1 MKRLTIKQVAGAN
14 IRVNRKAYT
23 SLFVGILVAVFLATA
38 TSLCAWGTIRGHEEQ
53 MAQLVGWMDMFM
65 LGGRGVTD
73 QQIRDTGYFREIG
86 HVTVNATVADM
97 SVCAGYY
104 DETAEKLMNRRM
116 EEGRMPEKAGEM
128 AAERSALDFL
138 NLEEVQVGDVL
149 TLNMRPINGIAVE
162 KTYTLVGILNEQNR
176 YLENYGSNL
185 EGMHFPAL
193 LVSPEDTYMFGGTVV
208 HRVMTYAPLI
218 TLNQVIRHIS
228 GKLGYD
234 NIICG
239 VSRESGEAVTY
250 DSGWD
255 RARRNVNRI
264 TIWLVLGAALML
276 SACVGITSAMETLLN
291 RKKEDIGMM
300 RAIGATRRQIRK
312 IYGSEAWLLAVTAL
326 PAGLLAGILA
336 AWIVSRIAPDQV
348 AFAPT
353 LWLLVPVTGLSAL
366 CVFISSRMPL
376 YRASRQMPMGMLRDT
391 ALLRRAGKLRNH
403 KEFSPGRLIAGR
415 RTRLH
420 PLRRAGAACMVALT
434 LSSTLL
440 LGELV
445 LGLYDR
451 GERDDPAFQ
460 LMGGIRELGEEAF
473 SQVISE
479 DVVTR
484 TDLRRIRSIPGVAQ
498 VKSITELRVNLLMD
512 EVPAYF
518 RSRKLQSG
526 STSEGIIS
534 MNLSTTGH
542 RWGEND
548 WLFYSEAD
556 LAEAAARRSYD
567 DGNAESNVR
576 SYAQRNLLR
585 SVTGITENIIP
596 VYMHIADLD
605 TDALQA
611 YVTDGTIDPDRLDSG
626 EQVLVYAPAFC
637 AKGQENGGFET
648 DGWMNPQDIRD
659 EDWDVVIRNDAF
671 RAGMP
676 LKLMEIAGKEED
688 ADINYLIGGTDW
700 RAYYQSA
707 ETVTAEV
714 TVGAVLAGPV
724 SVSQYNIY
732 GFSLITSVKG
742 AEALGLKLPGPE
754 YTDVYLSGN
763 PTEAEETEI
772 ESRISQISR
781 RTQTYYDNNLR
792 KNREY
797 MAKKTGQLILFTG
810 LILLFF
816 AVSVFMQVSDATRQ
830 IRAEIKTIGTLRA
843 VGADLETLV
852 SCYRLPVW
860 LCAAAAMIPCLLFYV
875 VTEHDSL
882 RLFTNNHPVIMI
894 PVLAVMAAFVALAC
908 IAGIRGRL
916 AAVSRQS
923 IVENI
928 REL

>member
-14 IRVNRKAYT
+14 IRINRKAYT

-65 LGGRGVTD
+65 LGGSGVTD

-86 HVTVNATVADM
+86 HVTVNATVEDM
-97 SVCAGYY
+97 TICSGYY

-116 EEGRMPEKAGEM
+116 EEGRMPEKAGEL
-128 AAERSALDFL
+128 AAERSALDFMD
-138 NLEEVQVGDVL
+138 LEEVQVGDTL
-149 TLNMRPINGIAVE
+149 TLDMRPIRGITVK
-162 KTYTLVGILNEQNR
+162 KTFTLVGILNEQNR
-176 YLENYGSNL
+176 YLENYDSNL

-193 LVSPEDTYMFGGTVV
+193 LVSPEDKYAFGRTVE
-208 HRVMTYAPLI
+208 HRVLTYAPLI
-218 TLNQVIRHIS
+218 TFNQVVRHLS
-228 GKLGYD
+228 GKLGYGSV
-234 NIICG
+234 ICG
-239 VSRESGEAVTY
+239 VSRETGVAVTY

-460 LMGGIRELGEEAF
+460 LMGGIRELAEEAF

-542 RWGEND
+542 SWGEND

-676 LKLMEIAGKEED
+676 LKLVEIAGKEED

-860 LCAAAAMIPCLLFYV
+860 LCAAAALIPCLLFYV

>member
-14 IRVNRKAYT
+14 IRINRKAYT

-65 LGGRGVTD
+65 LEGSGVTD
-73 QQIRDTGYFREIG
+73 EQIRDTGYFREIG
-86 HVTVNATVADM
+86 HVTVNATVADTTIC
-97 SVCAGYY
+97 SGYY

-128 AAERSALDFL
+128 AAERSALDFM
-138 NLEEVQVGDVL
+138 NLDEVQVGDTL
-149 TLNMRPINGIAVE
+149 TLNMRPIKGIAVK
-162 KTYTLVGILNEQNR
+162 KTFTLVGILNEQNR
-176 YLENYGSNL
+176 YLEHYDSNL

-193 LVSPEDTYMFGGTVV
+193 LVSPEDTYAFGRTVV

-218 TLNQVIRHIS
+218 TFNQVERHLS
-228 GKLGYD
+228 GKLGY
-234 NIICG
+234 NRVICG
-239 VSRESGEAVTY
+239 VSRETGEAVTY

-255 RARRNVNRI
+255 RARRNVDRI

-326 PAGLLAGILA
+326 PAGMLAGILA
-336 AWIVSRIAPDQV
+336 AWTVSRIAPDQV
-348 AFAPT
+348 AFAPNV
-353 LWLLVPVTGLSAL
+353 WLLLPVMGLSAL
-366 CVFISSRMPL
+366 CVFISSRLPL

-391 ALLRRAGKLRNH
+391 VLLRRAGKLRNH

-440 LGELV
+440 LGELA

-451 GERDDPAFQ
+451 GAKDNPAFQ
-460 LMGGIRELGEEAF
+460 LMGGAQALGEETF
-473 SQVISE
+473 SQLISE
-479 DVVTR
+479 DIVTR
-484 TDLRRIRSIPGVAQ
+484 ADLRRIRSIPGVGQ
-498 VKSITELRVNLLMD
+498 VKSVTVLRVNLLMD
-512 EVPAYF
+512 EVPEYF
-518 RSRKLQSG
+518 RSHELKTSDTPEESISLNI
-526 STSEGIIS
+526 STLGDS
-534 MNLSTTGH
+534 
-542 RWGEND
+542 WGEND
-548 WLFYSEAD
+548 WLFYTEAD
-556 LAEAAARRSYD
+556 LAEAAARRDYD
-567 DGNAESNVR
+567 EGNAENNVR
-576 SYAQRNLLR
+576 SFAQRNLLR
-585 SVTGITENIIP
+585 SLTGITENIIP
-596 VYMHIADLD
+596 VYMHIMDLD
-605 TDALQA
+605 ADSLQEYA
-611 YVTDGTIDPDRLDSG
+611 VDGTIDPERLDSG
-626 EQVLVYAPAFC
+626 EQVLVYAPEFC
-637 AKGQENGGFET
+637 ARKVGNDGFET

-659 EDWDVVIRNDAF
+659 EDWDIVIRNDAF

-676 LKLMEIAGKEED
+676 LKLMEIAGKLED
-688 ADINYLIGGTDW
+688 ADSNYMIGGTDW

-707 ETVTAEV
+707 ETVTADV

-732 GFSLITSVKG
+732 GFSVITSEKG

-754 YTDVYLSGN
+754 YIDVYLSGN

-772 ESRISQISR
+772 DSRISQISR

-860 LCAAAAMIPCLLFYV
+860 LCAAAALIPCLLFYV
-875 VTEHDSL
+875 VTEFDSL

-894 PVLAVMAAFVALAC
+894 PVLTIMDACVALAC